1 MNLIVTTFKNLIGI
15 FVEDGTLAILLIVW
29 VGIVALVLP
38 RVPIDSSWDGVIL
51 FAGCVAILIENVVRA
66 GRRG

>member
-38 RVPIDSSWDGVIL
+38 RVPIDSSWDGAIL

>member
-1 MNLIVTTFKNLIGI
+1 MNLIVAAFKQLIGL
-15 FVEDGTLAILLIVW
+15 FVEDGTLALFLIIW
-29 VGIVALVLP
+29 VGIAALALP
-38 RVPIDSSWDGVIL
+38 RVPINSSWDGVIL

>member
-66 GRRG
+66 GRRV

>member
-1 MNLIVTTFKNLIGI
+1 MNFIVKAFKQLIGL

-29 VGIVALVLP
+29 VGIAALGLP

-51 FAGCVAILIENVVRA
+51 FAGCVAILVENVVRA
-66 GRRG
+66 GRRE

>member
-51 FAGCVAILIENVVRA
+51 FAGCVAILIENVVRT